1 VQQARFLLVEIGA
14 RDVCSAVGWEL
25 RSDLVFCILYFVFC
39 AYQKRTNV
47 RENPLVIVSGASV
60 HKKWLFAFRWWSE
73 NDGNV
78 YAKRALLKFS
88 SAATRLDLCE

>member
-1 VQQARFLLVEIGA
+1 MDIGA

-73 NDGNV
+73 YEWNLTGP
-78 YAKRALLKFS
+78 RRLS
-88 SAATRLDLCE
+88 SFGWLIVGRV